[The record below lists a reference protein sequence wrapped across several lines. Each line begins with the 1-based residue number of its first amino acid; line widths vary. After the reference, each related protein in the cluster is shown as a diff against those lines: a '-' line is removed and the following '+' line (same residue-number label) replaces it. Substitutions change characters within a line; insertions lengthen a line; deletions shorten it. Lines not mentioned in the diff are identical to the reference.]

1 MKKLFAI
8 CVMLIAF
15 NSYSQDTI
23 QITIEQAK
31 DAIVAKQQN
40 RTLNKKLMMLE
51 SGYANLEDHL
61 RLMQEALENE
71 QMKFNLL
78 QENYN
83 ILNTQYE
90 AEKAI
95 KPKSKWWEFVL
106 LGLGAFGLGFTVGSL

>member
-1 MKKLFAI
+1 
-8 CVMLIAF
+8 MLIALS
-15 NSYSQDTI
+15 SYSQETI

-40 RTLNKKLMMLE
+40 LTLNKKLMMLE

-78 QENYN
+78 QENYT
-83 ILNTQYE
+83 ILETQYE

-95 KPKSKWWEFVL
+95 NPKSKWWEYAL
-106 LGLGAFGLGFTVGSL
+106 ITLSAFALGFMVGSF

>member
-1 MKKLFAI
+1 
-8 CVMLIAF
+8 MLIAF

-31 DAIVAKQQN
+31 DAIVAKKQN
-40 RTLNKKLMMLE
+40 LTLNKKLMMLE
-51 SGYANLEDHL
+51 NGYANLEDHL
-61 RLMQEALENE
+61 RLMQEALDTE

-78 QENYN
+78 QENYT
-83 ILNTQYE
+83 ILETQYD

-106 LGLGAFGLGFTVGSL
+106 VGLGAFATGFMIGSF